1 MKFIITENKIEKL
14 KNHIQTFIDYALNS
28 IREQSED
35 WGLGEMDEL
44 YEIDSIDKIVI
55 NKIVPK
61 KKTIIFVDI
70 YQNKSRSDYDNTLAE
85 IEFSLNEI
93 FPNIVIKLN
102 KIILK

>member
-1 MKFIITENKIEKL
+1 MKIIITENKIEKL

-61 KKTIIFVDI
+61 KKNMVFVDI
-70 YQNKSRSDYDNTLAE
+70 YQNKTRSDYDNTLAE

-102 KIILK
+102 KIIIK